1 MTSVAGQSGV
11 SADQGEPVLVLL
23 DVLDGNLPSLD
34 RMAVLAVG
42 SELSA
47 VDIGVAVSAR
57 VANVRKQQ
65 FGVAVSARA
74 HGRVHATQRI
84 PGLAV
89 IKIRHRTNWFPTRT
103 GVAGLARKRERTV
116 GTSGRGLVRPLLA
129 GRQER
134 HRQSKQNQHRP
145 SHCFVCPH
153 SFWRTEPV
161 KWPYRVLCFKSTL
174 TTVSLRDMIRDS
186 HISPSTTMPSLG
198 ESTLLHQNPEFL
210 ALMDNALSWDDC
222 RSPTL
227 PP

>member
-23 DVLDGNLPSLD
+23 DVLDGNLPAFD
-34 RMAVLAVG
+34 RMAFLAVG

-57 VANVRKQQ
+57 VANVRKHQ
-65 FGVAVSARA
+65 FGVALSARA

-84 PGLAV
+84 SGLAV

-103 GVAGLARKRERTV
+103 GVAGLARKSERTV

-134 HRQSKQNQHRP
+134 RRQSKQNQHRP
-145 SHCFVCPH
+145 FHCFVCPH

-161 KWPYRVLCFKSTL
+161 KWPYRVLCFKST
-174 TTVSLRDMIRDS
+174 
-186 HISPSTTMPSLG
+186 H
-198 ESTLLHQNPEFL
+198 
-210 ALMDNALSWDDC
+210 
-222 RSPTL
+222 
-227 PP
+227 

>member
-65 FGVAVSARA
+65 LGVALSARA
-74 HGRVHATQRI
+74 HGRVHATHRI

-103 GVAGLARKRERTV
+103 GVAGLAMKGETTV
-116 GTSGRGLVRPLLA
+116 GTSRRGLVTPLLA
-129 GRQER
+129 GRPGPD
-134 HRQSKQNQHRP
+134 RQSNPNQHLQ
-145 SHCFVCPH
+145 SHYFVC
-153 SFWRTEPV
+153 
-161 KWPYRVLCFKSTL
+161 
-174 TTVSLRDMIRDS
+174 
-186 HISPSTTMPSLG
+186 
-198 ESTLLHQNPEFL
+198 
-210 ALMDNALSWDDC
+210 
-222 RSPTL
+222 
-227 PP
+227 